1 MALQHVPGKNMGDLK
16 LFALSTCP
24 WCRKTKQLLDELGV
38 KYDFVDVDLLPANE
52 KNTVMTTV
60 RKWNPAGSFPVLVI
74 NDKKTIVGF
83 REAEIREAL
92 KNGQ

>member
-38 KYDFVDVDLLPANE
+38 EYNFVDVDLLPANE
-52 KNTVMTTV
+52 NYHNDDCPEMEPG
-60 RKWNPAGSFPVLVI
+60 WIFSSAG
-74 NDKKTIVGF
+74 D
-83 REAEIREAL
+83 
-92 KNGQ
+92 Q